1 MKNWKK
7 PIAAVLAG
15 ICCVVGMPQVQLV
28 LPALQAAAAETADT
42 GTVGTLTYTL
52 ESDRAVITQC
62 DENAEEVVIPS
73 EIEGKPVLEIGEG
86 AFQFC
91 EKLTSVEIPDT
102 VQTIGKNAFWSCHK
116 LQDVTLP
123 KNLVSVGDNC
133 FRSCGLLEKL
143 DIPET
148 LQKIGLDAFCDTAWL
163 KNQQAVNPLVQVNH
177 ILIDGTTYSGT
188 TAEIPGGIM
197 EIGNFAFYQCENL
210 QKVILPESVTKI
222 DWGAF
227 WQCSSLETLT
237 TQGNLTEIGE
247 SAFRLHKVVCCVY
260 GYGRGRVEQYSDRI
274 GERVAGT
281 GCGTL

>member
-116 LQDVTLP
+116 LQDDAAE
-123 KNLVSVGDNC
+123 KSG
-133 FRSCGLLEKL
+133 FRWRQLLSFLRLAGKAGY
-143 DIPET
+143 PRNT
-148 LQKIGLDAFCDTAWL
+148 AKSWIG
-163 KNQQAVNPLVQVNH
+163 
-177 ILIDGTTYSGT
+177 
-188 TAEIPGGIM
+188 
-197 EIGNFAFYQCENL
+197 
-210 QKVILPESVTKI
+210 
-222 DWGAF
+222 
-227 WQCSSLETLT
+227 
-237 TQGNLTEIGE
+237 
-247 SAFRLHKVVCCVY
+247 CV
-260 GYGRGRVEQYSDRI
+260 
-274 GERVAGT
+274 
-281 GCGTL
+281 L

>member
-102 VQTIGKNAFWSCHK
+102 VQTIGKNAFWSCRK
-116 LQDVTLP
+116 IWFP
-123 KNLVSVGDNC
+123 
-133 FRSCGLLEKL
+133 LE
-143 DIPET
+143 
-148 LQKIGLDAFCDTAWL
+148 
-163 KNQQAVNPLVQVNH
+163 
-177 ILIDGTTYSGT
+177 T
-188 TAEIPGGIM
+188 TAFVPAACWKSWIS
-197 EIGNFAFYQCENL
+197 
-210 QKVILPESVTKI
+210 QKHCKKSDWMRSVIRH
-222 DWGAF
+222 G
-227 WQCSSLETLT
+227 
-237 TQGNLTEIGE
+237 
-247 SAFRLHKVVCCVY
+247 
-260 GYGRGRVEQYSDRI
+260 
-274 GERVAGT
+274 
-281 GCGTL
+281 

>member
-148 LQKIGLDAFCDTAWL
+148 LQK
-163 KNQQAVNPLVQVNH
+163 N
-177 ILIDGTTYSGT
+177 
-188 TAEIPGGIM
+188 
-197 EIGNFAFYQCENL
+197 
-210 QKVILPESVTKI
+210 
-222 DWGAF
+222 
-227 WQCSSLETLT
+227 
-237 TQGNLTEIGE
+237 
-247 SAFRLHKVVCCVY
+247 
-260 GYGRGRVEQYSDRI
+260 RI
-274 GERVAGT
+274 GCV
-281 GCGTL
+281 L